1 MKKTILIAC
10 TGLLFIS
17 LLTQCKKDNT
27 SINTPVNIVL
37 YNQPVSVI
45 KQYIEGK
52 WILHYDLGGLD
63 GKTRHDYVNSY
74 MEFRFGSTDSIIRNV
89 NGIIEIK
96 SPINWFRNRDIFTGD
111 SIYLMGFNIY
121 STGVPFSYRVS
132 EIKNDTLILADP
144 VADGYVY
151 MLTKH

>member
-27 SINTPVNIVL
+27 PIKTPVNIVL

-52 WILHYDLGGLD
+52 WILHYKLGGLD
-63 GKTRHDYVNSY
+63 GKTRYNYDNSY
-74 MEFRFGSTDSIIRNV
+74 FEFKFNPVDSIITQVDGRINM
-89 NGIIEIK
+89 K
-96 SPINWFRNRDIFTGD
+96 SPINWVRYQDIFTGD
-111 SIYLMGFNIY
+111 SIYLMGC
-121 STGVPFSYRVS
+121 YRVS

-151 MLTKH
+151 VLTKH

>member
-1 MKKTILIAC
+1 MKKITLFIC
-10 TGLLFIS
+10 SSLLFIS
-17 LLTQCKKDNT
+17 FLTQCKNEDTPVNKV
-27 SINTPVNIVL
+27 TPVNIVL

-45 KQYIEGK
+45 KQNIEGK

-74 MEFRFGSTDSIIRNV
+74 MKFRFGSTDSIIRNV

-96 SPINWFRNRDIFTGD
+96 SPINWVRYQDIFTGD
-111 SIYLMGFNIY
+111 SIYLMGC
-121 STGVPFSYRVS
+121 YRVS